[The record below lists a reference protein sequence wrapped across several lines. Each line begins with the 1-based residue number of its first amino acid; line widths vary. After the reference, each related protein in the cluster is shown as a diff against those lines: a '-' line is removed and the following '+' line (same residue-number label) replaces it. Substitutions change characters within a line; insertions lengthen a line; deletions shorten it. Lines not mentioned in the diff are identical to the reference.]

1 MALAFRPAREADLDR
16 LIEIHSSAF
25 PDPRGEAERR
35 SNFVA
40 NPLGTLDDLWVLL
53 DGGQPLAHAFLF
65 GLEAW
70 VGGARVRLGG
80 IASVGVAPEARGRG
94 LASALLAHLH
104 GVARARGDAAT
115 VLYAYRQGFYARLG
129 YLPTSTYRRL
139 RVHPAAIP
147 WRPELRVR
155 VAAGADREA
164 LRACWEA
171 EGLRHT
177 GTLVRADRTW
187 EARLADERR
196 TWLVVEGAGGVEGYV
211 AWTLVQGEPHAPTA
225 LVVRE
230 MAARTPEATRS
241 LWAAVGAQRDQVME
255 VRVDVA
261 QDDPVDRVLVDGDRA
276 RFGDAELEHALG
288 EIAAGPMLRATSTA
302 RALEARGWAE
312 DGALVLAVGDEG
324 VALEVRSGRATAT
337 ATADA
342 PQLRLAAEAFSAVA
356 LGGLRPSH
364 AIRLGLAEARD
375 ARALALADAL
385 FALPAYFSPDPF

>member
-1 MALAFRPAREADLDR
+1 MALAFRPACEADLDR
-16 LIEIHSSAF
+16 LVEIHTSAF
-25 PDPRGEAERR
+25 PDPRDEGERR
-35 SNFVA
+35 RNFVA

-53 DGGQPLAHAFLF
+53 EGGEPLAHAFLF
-65 GLEAW
+65 ALEAW
-70 VGGARVRLGG
+70 IGGARVRLGG
-80 IASVGVAPEARGRG
+80 VASVGVAPEARGRG

-104 GVARARGDAAT
+104 EVARARGDAAT

-129 YLPTSTYRRL
+129 YGPTSAYRRL

-155 VAAGADREA
+155 AAAGADREA

-177 GTLVRADRTW
+177 GTLVRTDRAW
-187 EARLADERR
+187 EARLGDERR
-196 TWLVVEGAGGVEGYV
+196 TWLIVEGSGGVEGYV
-211 AWTLVQGEPHAPTA
+211 AWSLLQHEPHAPTA
-225 LVVRE
+225 LLVRE
-230 MAARTPEATRS
+230 MASRTPAAARS
-241 LWAAVGAQRDQVME
+241 LWAAIGAQRDQVTE
-255 VRVDVA
+255 VRADVA
-261 QDDPVDRVLVDGDRA
+261 DDDPVDRVLVDGDRA

-288 EIAAGPMLRATSTA
+288 EVGAGPMLRAPDAA

-312 DGALVLAVGDEG
+312 EGALVVAAGDEHL
-324 VALEVRSGRATAT
+324 ALTVRDGRASAT
-337 ATADA
+337 PTGDE
-342 PQLRLAAEAFSAVA
+342 PQLTLAPEAFSAVA

-364 AIRLGLAEARD
+364 AARLRLAEARD